1 MCDQAT
7 SDRVTDDW
15 VIGRWG
21 ISLVMEKGRSE
32 ASIQNLMKIGKD
44 REVGG
49 EMIRRKDCEALSRN

>member
-21 ISLVMEKGRSE
+21 ISLVMEKWRSE

-49 EMIRRKDCEALSRN
+49 KMIRRKDCEASSRN